1 MAGKSQELGAT
12 IGSMSAEV
20 LRKVAIL
27 FAVAWLV
34 MASGCVRPPPPTAI
48 TSIKATTLD
57 DLRGYLLGHKPD
69 VDQFRLRGPFAVATK
84 EDQELRLSPAERVNT
99 DWFLSAPPG
108 KAPLAIFLHGYDSSK
123 EAHAYQALH
132 LASWGVHSITVQLP
146 NRAQWTNNG
155 KTLAKLVDLLRR
167 QPEAIDSRI
176 DGSRIILVGHSF
188 GAITAAVALSEG
200 AAAAGAI
207 LLDPAGV
214 GRDLPKFLD
223 RIKTPVMVLG
233 ADEHVSATRN
243 RGYFFRFIRA
253 GVAEL
258 SIKDATHD
266 DAQWPSE
273 QSLQFVSADTSAT
286 EASQIA
292 FVSAITSAA
301 LSLSYTGKFDYAWA
315 SFGEAFESGRFFN
328 PRRK

>member
-1 MAGKSQELGAT
+1 M
-12 IGSMSAEV
+12 SMEA
-20 LRKVAIL
+20 LRKLSIFFAI
-27 FAVAWLV
+27 AWLAL
-34 MASGCVRPPPPTAI
+34 ASGCVRPPPPSTGV

-69 VDQFRLRGPFAVATK
+69 VDQFRLRGPFPVVTK
-84 EDQELRLSPAERVNT
+84 ENEELRLSAAERVNT

-108 KAPLAIFLHGYDSSK
+108 KAPLAIFLHGYDASK
-123 EAHAYQALH
+123 EAHTYQAQH
-132 LASWGVHSITVQLP
+132 LASWGVHCLTVQLP
-146 NRAQWTNNG
+146 NRSQWTNNG
-155 KTLAKLVDLLRR
+155 KTLAKLVDLIRR
-167 QPEAIDSRI
+167 QPETIDSRI

-188 GAITAAVALSEG
+188 GAITVAVALAEG
-200 AAAAGAI
+200 ASAAGAI

-253 GVAEL
+253 GIAEL
-258 SIKDATHD
+258 SIRDATHE

-273 QSLQFVSADTSAT
+273 HSLQFVSADTSTT
-286 EASQIA
+286 EAAQISFA
-292 FVSAITSAA
+292 SALTAAA
-301 LSLSYTGKFDYAWA
+301 LSLSYTSRFDYAWT

>member
-1 MAGKSQELGAT
+1 
-12 IGSMSAEV
+12 MSAET
-20 LRKVAIL
+20 LRRVSI
-27 FAVAWLV
+27 FVAVAWLAL
-34 MASGCVRPPPPTAI
+34 ASGCVRPPPSTAV

-84 EDQELRLSPAERVNT
+84 EDQELRLSAAERINT
-99 DWFLSAPPG
+99 DWFLAAPPG
-108 KAPLAIFLHGYDSSK
+108 KAPLAIFLHGYDASK
-123 EAHAYQALH
+123 EAHAYQAQH
-132 LASWGVHSITVQLP
+132 LASWGVHCLTVQLP
-146 NRAQWTNNG
+146 NRSQWNNNG
-155 KTLAKLVDLLRR
+155 RTLAKIVEFIRR

-188 GAITAAVALSEG
+188 GAITVAVALAEG
-200 AAAAGAI
+200 APAAGAI

-223 RIKTPVMVLG
+223 RIKSPVMVLG
-233 ADEHVSATRN
+233 ADEHVSTTRN

-258 SIKDATHD
+258 SIKDATHE

-273 QSLQFVSADTSAT
+273 HSLQFVSADTSAT
-286 EASQIA
+286 EASQITFA
-292 FVSAITSAA
+292 SATTSSA
-301 LSLSYTGKFDYAWA
+301 LSLAYTGKFDYAWA
-315 SFGEAFESGRFFN
+315 SFDEAFASGRFFN
-328 PRRK
+328 PRKK